1 MFLIVRAT
9 DGRYWDGLGWN
20 VQGREFL
27 SVASA
32 TRSLYEEGED
42 LTEVKILDSVTDS
55 NQ

>member
-20 VQGREFL
+20 VQGKEFL
-27 SVASA
+27 TKASA

-42 LTEVKILDSVTDS
+42 LTEVKILDSITDN